1 MRAKKWKRI
10 VPGFTAVIAALFL
23 CIPVM
28 AGGYTV
34 SSALKVN
41 SIGISS
47 WVKEYAGADN
57 SFFDISPDTQLG
69 ERLSTSSNASKS
81 NAVKGSDFSGKLA
94 TCLTDKDKK
103 ESFIAPATPSNG
115 ERKADEKAQ
124 EKEHIEEVKQKKASA
139 SESNAELSE

>member
-1 MRAKKWKRI
+1 MWAKKWRWI
-10 VPGFTAVIAALFL
+10 IPGFSAVVAALFL

-47 WVKEYAGADN
+47 WAKESAGADN
-57 SFFDISPDTQLG
+57 RFFDISPDTQLG

-81 NAVKGSDFSGKLA
+81 NAVKGSDFSGKSDA
-94 TCLTDKDKK
+94 CLTDKDKK
-103 ESFIAPATPSNG
+103 EFSIVSATPSNG

-124 EKEHIEEVKQKKASA
+124 EKEHIEEVKQKKASD
-139 SESNAELSE
+139 SNAGLPE